1 MDSQTDDN
9 APEPNP
15 ESDLGDIELVEGTS
29 LWQDA
34 LQRLLDNKAAMTGLV
49 VVLLMGLAAILYE
62 PISQYGTQFT
72 LQEQHQFISPKPPGA
87 RSVPYEYYDLMPVEG
102 RTAFETLDT
111 DGNGELS
118 VREVERFYRH
128 YEFDQIDTDGDGT
141 LDYGE
146 YAAAPLS
153 RPADYGVSSCRMWE
167 MKRASAPPLESKKV
181 FKCSAGED
189 DEMSREEAGDVIALV
204 NPREAGNLH
213 DTLDTDGDG
222 TVSKSEY
229 RGMPQPEVNIL
240 GTDSLGRDLLTRL
253 VYGARISLSV
263 GLLAAFVSFLIGVT
277 WGATAGFI
285 GGAVDNVMM
294 RIVDTMYGLPFM
306 ILVILLMSVFGQSLL
321 LLFIAIGAIR
331 WLTMARIVRGQVIS
345 LKEKEFVE
353 AAECIGVSKAGIIFK
368 HLIPNALGP
377 IIVYATLMVPSVMLA
392 EAFLSFLGLGIRAP
406 YTSWGLLASEGRQ
419 VMGSAPWVILSSGG
433 ALAITLLSLNFLGD
447 GLRDAL
453 DPQLKESA

>member
-1 MDSQTDDN
+1 MDSQTDRD
-9 APEPNP
+9 APDSTSTP
-15 ESDLGDIELVEGTS
+15 DLEETELVEGTS

-34 LQRLLDNKAAMTGLV
+34 FQRLLDNKAAMTGLV
-49 VVLLMGLAAILYE
+49 IVTLMGLAAIFYE

-72 LQEQHQFISPKPPGA
+72 LEEQHQFISPKPPGA
-87 RSVPYEYYDLMPVEG
+87 RSVPYQHYELLAPEG
-102 RTAFETLDT
+102 RAAFDEVDE
-111 DGNGELS
+111 DGNGEIS
-118 VREVERFYRH
+118 VREVESFYRR
-128 YEFDQIDTDGDGT
+128 YEFDQIDTDGNGT
-141 LDYGE
+141 LDYQE
-146 YAAAPLS
+146 YVAAPLS
-153 RPADYGVSSCRMWE
+153 RPASHSVDACRTWE
-167 MKRASAPPLESKKV
+167 MKRASVPPLEDKKV
-181 FKCSAGED
+181 FECDAGED
-189 DEMSREEAGDVIALV
+189 GKMSYEETVDVVAMV

-222 TVSKSEY
+222 TIGKAEY
-229 RGMPQPEVNIL
+229 EGMPAPEVNWL

-285 GGAVDNVMM
+285 GGAVDNIMM

-453 DPQLKESA
+453 DPQLKESN